1 MLKGTV
7 HKYGANVNTDDIVP
21 ARYLNL
27 VDGLDLAKHLL
38 EDVDPDFLKRF
49 KKGDIIVADTNYG
62 CGSSREHSPLALKA
76 IGVSAVIAKNFARIF
91 YRNGINIGLP
101 LVECPECVDNTKA
114 GDVLEVDLAK
124 GEIKNLTNGKSFTA
138 APYPEFMSEL
148 IAAGGLIEYTKK
160 RLAAAR
166 RA

>member
-27 VDGLDLAKHLL
+27 VDGLDLAKHLF
-38 EDVDPDFLKRF
+38 EDVDADFLKKF
-49 KKGDIIVADTNYG
+49 KTGDIVVADTNFG

-91 YRNGINIGLP
+91 YRNSINIGLP
-101 LVECPECVDNTKA
+101 LVECPECVDNARA
-114 GDVLEVDLAK
+114 GDVLEVDLEK
-124 GEIKNLTNGKSFTA
+124 GEIKNLTNGKSFKA

-148 IAAGGLIEYTKK
+148 IAAGGLIEYTRK
-160 RLAAAR
+160 RIAAR

>member
-1 MLKGTV
+1 MFKGTV

-21 ARYLNL
+21 ARHLNL
-27 VDGLDLAKHLL
+27 VEGKDLALHLF
-38 EDVDPDFLKRF
+38 EDVDADFLKQF
-49 KKGDIIVADTNYG
+49 KTGDIVMADTNFG

-76 IGVSAVIAKNFARIF
+76 IGVPAVIAKNFARIF
-91 YRNGINIGLP
+91 YRNSINIGLP

-114 GDVLEVDLAK
+114 GDVLEVDLEK
-124 GEIKNLTNGKSFTA
+124 GDINNLTNGKSFKA

-148 IAAGGLIEYTKK
+148 IAAGGLVEYTKK
-160 RLAAAR
+160 RIAAR

>member
-7 HKYGANVNTDDIVP
+7 HKFGANVNTDDIVP

-27 VDGLDLAKHLL
+27 VDGLDLAKHLF
-38 EDVDPDFLKRF
+38 EDVDADFLKRF
-49 KKGDIIVADTNYG
+49 KKGDIVVADTNFG

-91 YRNGINIGLP
+91 YRNSINIGLP
-101 LVECPECVDNTKA
+101 LVECPECVDNAPA
-114 GDVLEVDLAK
+114 GDVLEVDLEK
-124 GEIKNLTNGKSFTA
+124 GEIKNLTNSKSFKA

-148 IAAGGLIEYTKK
+148 IAAGGLIEYTRK
-160 RLAAAR
+160 RIAAR

>member
-1 MLKGTV
+1 MLKGIV

-27 VDGLDLAKHLL
+27 VDGLDLAKHLF
-38 EDVDPDFLKRF
+38 EDVDADFLKRY
-49 KKGDIIVADTNYG
+49 KKGDIVVADTNFG

-91 YRNGINIGLP
+91 YRNSINIGLP
-101 LVECPECVDNTKA
+101 LVECPERVDNARA
-114 GDVLEVDLAK
+114 GDVLEVDLEK
-124 GEIKNLTNGKSFTA
+124 GEIKNLTNGKSFKA

-148 IAAGGLIEYTKK
+148 IAAGGLIEYTRK
-160 RLAAAR
+160 RIAAR

>member
-1 MLKGTV
+1 MFKGIV

-21 ARYLNL
+21 ARHLNL
-27 VDGLDLAKHLL
+27 VEGKDLALHLF
-38 EDVDPDFLKRF
+38 EDVDADFLKQF
-49 KKGDIIVADTNYG
+49 KTGDIVMADTNFG

-91 YRNGINIGLP
+91 YRNSINIGLP

-114 GDVLEVDLAK
+114 GDVLEVDLEK
-124 GEIKNLTNGKSFTA
+124 GDINNLTNGKSFKA
-138 APYPEFMSEL
+138 VPYPEFMSEL
-148 IAAGGLIEYTKK
+148 IAAGGLVEYTKK
-160 RLAAAR
+160 RIAAR

>member
-27 VDGLDLAKHLL
+27 VDGLDLAKHLF
-38 EDVDPDFLKRF
+38 EDVDAGFLKKF
-49 KKGDIIVADTNYG
+49 KSGDIVVADTNFG

-101 LVECPECVDNTKA
+101 LVECPECVDNAQA
-114 GDVLEVDLAK
+114 GDVLEVDLGK
-124 GEIKNLTNGKSFTA
+124 GEIKNLTNGKSFKA

-148 IAAGGLIEYTKK
+148 IAAGGLIEYTRK
-160 RLAAAR
+160 RIAAR